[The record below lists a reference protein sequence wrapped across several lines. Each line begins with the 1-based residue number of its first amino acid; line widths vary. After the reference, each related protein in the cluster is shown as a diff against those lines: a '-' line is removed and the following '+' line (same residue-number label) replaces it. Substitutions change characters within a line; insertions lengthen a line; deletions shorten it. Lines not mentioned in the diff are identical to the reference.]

1 MHYVVPADCCWI
13 FFVGVVV
20 SVGTQL
26 FVIDVRFGL
35 IPMAN
40 WWGELDAEK

>member
-1 MHYVVPADCCWI
+1 M
-13 FFVGVVV
+13 